1 MGLLDVTPSEGKEYN
16 DHVTGVKGRQ
26 LTHHNAH
33 SGHLYFTNSSHWD
46 SGRRVLIRSG
56 RYNASNV
63 FSIELAT
70 GELTQLTDFPSGGR
84 RGGSVSFINPV
95 RDEGYMLVGRELRAL
110 DLRTGEQRCLFTRP
124 EGCRSASLSCT
135 ADGKIVCHA
144 VCEDLSKRMHL
155 DLKHGY
161 QGMAAH
167 WEAMPHCRV
176 FAIGVDGGEAELL
189 HEEDHWIG
197 HVNTSP
203 TMANMMTFCHEG
215 PWDKVEQRIWT
226 IDIPAKRVQPL
237 RRQEPGERVGHE
249 YWYADGERIGYHGKR
264 ADGLEFY
271 GHVRWD
277 DTERAEYDFPYGSYH
292 FHSMD
297 ETLIV
302 GDGMPDRPNIVLWKL
317 IDGVYDGPRKLLT
330 HRSSFH
336 SHSAHP
342 HPRLFVDLDGKT
354 KVIFTADPR
363 GYSNVFIAE
372 VPEDF
377 QSLERIE

>member
-1 MGLLDVTPSEGKEYN
+1 MAVGDVTGPEGKTFQ
-16 DHVTGVKGRQ
+16 DHETGATIRQ

-46 SGRRVLIRSG
+46 GGRRLLIRSG
-56 RYNASNV
+56 RYNSHNV

-110 DLRTGEQRCLFTRP
+110 NLRTGAQRCLFTRP
-124 EGCRSASLSCT
+124 DGYRSASLSVT
-135 ADGKIVCHA
+135 ADGKTVCHA
-144 VCEDLSKRMHL
+144 ICEDLSNRIHM

-167 WEAMPHCRV
+167 WEAKPNCRI
-176 FAIGVDGGEAELL
+176 FAIPTDGGEARLL
-189 HEEDHWIG
+189 REEDYWLG

-203 TMANMMTFCHEG
+203 TLANMLIFCHEG

-226 IDIPAKRVQPL
+226 LAIDTGVVEPL
-237 RRQEPGERVGHE
+237 RPQLPAERIGHE
-249 YWYADGERIGYHGKR
+249 YWYADGERIGYHGSNIEGVEIAGHIR
-264 ADGLEFY
+264 FDGT
-271 GHVRWD
+271 GQ
-277 DTERAEYDFPYGSYH
+277 AEYEVPYGSYH
-292 FHSMD
+292 FHSLD

-317 IDGVYDGPRKLLT
+317 IDGVYEGPRKLLT

-342 HPRLFVDLDGKT
+342 HPRMFVDTDGRT
-354 KVIFTADPR
+354 KVVFTADPR

-372 VPEDF
+372 IPEF
-377 QSLERIE
+377 ESLPTIE